1 MFLNLINMLGLKLET
16 DPNWVNIAEKNIEEV
31 LTDHAWCEQ
40 KAATNAISIVIGYPY
55 HTDLVDELLSL
66 SKEEL
71 SHFEQVHNKIKE
83 RGYTLGFERKDD
95 YVNELY
101 KYMRKGHK
109 KEIVL
114 IDRLLFSAMIEAR
127 SCERFKLLSQ
137 HINDEDLRKFYHEL
151 MISEANHYTTFLAFA
166 RKYGKD
172 VEDVDARWQQWLE
185 YEARVVKSYGK
196 SETIHG

>member
-1 MFLNLINMLGLKLET
+1 MLGLKLET
-16 DPNWVNIAEKNIEEV
+16 DPHWVNIVEKNISEI

-40 KAATNAISIVIGYPY
+40 KAATNAISIMISYPY

-71 SHFEQVHNKIKE
+71 THFEMVHQKIKD
-83 RGYTLGFERKDD
+83 RGYTLGFERRDE

-101 KYMRKGHK
+101 KFQRKGYK

-127 SCERFKLLSQ
+127 SCERFRILSQ
-137 HINDEDLRKFYHEL
+137 NINDVDLREFYHEL

-172 VEDVDARWQQWLE
+172 FEDVDARWQQWLE
-185 YEARVVKSYGK
+185 YEANVVKNYGK
-196 SETIHG
+196 QETIHG

>member
-1 MFLNLINMLGLKLET
+1 MLGLKLET
-16 DPNWVNIAEKNIEEV
+16 DPNWVNVAEKNIEEV

-40 KAATNAISIVIGYPY
+40 KAATNAISIVVGYPY

-71 SHFEQVHNKIKE
+71 SHFEMVHEKIKE
-83 RGYTLGFERKDD
+83 RGYKLGFERKDE

-101 KYMRKGHK
+101 KFMRKGHK

-127 SCERFKLLSQ
+127 SCERFKLLSH
-137 HINDEDLRKFYHEL
+137 HIKDDDLRKFYHEL
-151 MISEANHYTTFLAFA
+151 MVSEANHYTTFLAFA
-166 RKYGKD
+166 RKYGQGI
-172 VEDVDARWQQWLE
+172 EDVDARWQQWLE
-185 YEARVVKSYGK
+185 YEAQVVKSYGK
-196 SETIHG
+196 AETIHG

>member
-1 MFLNLINMLGLKLET
+1 MLGLKLET
-16 DPNWVNIAEKNIEEV
+16 DPHWVNIAEQNIEEI

-55 HTDLVDELLSL
+55 HSDLVDELLSL
-66 SKEEL
+66 AKEEL
-71 SHFEQVHNKIKE
+71 AHFEMVHQKIKA
-83 RGYTLGFERKDD
+83 RGLKLGFERKDE

-101 KYMRKGHK
+101 KFMRKGHK

-137 HINDEDLRKFYHEL
+137 HVKDEELREFYHEL
-151 MISEANHYTTFLAFA
+151 MVSEANHYTTFLAFA
-166 RKYGKD
+166 RKYGSD
-172 VEDVDARWQQWLE
+172 VEDVNARWQQWLD
-185 YEARVVKSYGK
+185 YEAEVVKSYGK
-196 SETIHG
+196 HETIHG